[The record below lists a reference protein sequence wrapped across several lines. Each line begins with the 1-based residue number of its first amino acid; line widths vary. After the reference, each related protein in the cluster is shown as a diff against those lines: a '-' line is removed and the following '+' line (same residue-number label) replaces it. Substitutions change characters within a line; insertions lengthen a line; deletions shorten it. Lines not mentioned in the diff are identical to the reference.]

1 MAGRRCEVCV
11 ISVLRTVTLSACL
24 AACGTASAEEGGF
37 FDFLSGDWYL
47 NVGAA
52 PYVAPRFEG
61 SDSYLLRIAPI
72 VSLGKAGK
80 TTPFSSRNDNISFA
94 LMDKGTFRAGVVGKL
109 LFERNDNDAPQLKG
123 LDRVP
128 FGGELGA
135 FAEYYPTGWMR
146 VRGEVRQGIEAHT
159 GVVADLAVDAFHD
172 LTPTIRVSGGPR
184 VSFASQDYFQAY
196 YGVTPS
202 EAAASGLSEYDPGGG
217 LRAVGVGGA
226 VNWQATDRI
235 AASLFGE
242 YARLTGPA
250 ANSSL
255 VKERG
260 SPNQFMVGIS
270 TTYRFDFTVP

>member
-1 MAGRRCEVCV
+1 M
-11 ISVLRTVTLSACL
+11 IYVLRAASLSL
-24 AACGTASAEEGGF
+24 FLSMCGHAQAGDGGF

-61 SDSYLLRIAPI
+61 SDSYLLRVAPV

-80 TTPFSSRNDNISFA
+80 DTPFSSRNDNISFA
-94 LMDKGTFRAGVVGKL
+94 LLNKGSFRAGAVGKL
-109 LFERNDNDAPQLKG
+109 LFERNDNDAWQLKG
-123 LDRVP
+123 LDRVK
-128 FGGELGA
+128 FGGELGV
-135 FAEYYPTGWMR
+135 FAEYYATGWLR

-159 GVVADLAVDAFHD
+159 GVVADLAVDAFTD

-196 YGVTPS
+196 YGVTAS
-202 EAAASGLSEYDPGGG
+202 ESVASGLSEYDPGSGV
-217 LRAVGVGGA
+217 RAVGVGGA
-226 VNWQATDRI
+226 INWQATDRI
-235 AASLFGE
+235 GASLFGE

-250 ANSSL
+250 ADSSL

-260 SPNQFMVGIS
+260 SPNQFMIGIS
-270 TTYRFDFTVP
+270 TTYRFDFTIP